1 MNINKEFLGKFK
13 DEEELIVYFSIN
25 DVNNDEKRDINL
37 GGKTFLFYKND
48 TNFIIP
54 EDNYIN
60 DNLLINNKNNYNLYH
75 LKLEGE
81 DKKNYTVEFSS
92 NADLDNEGLYIS
104 FLDYENIKNIKS
116 ENLLQN
122 SSNIQII
129 NSEIR
134 IGAIHHFEFTINKEL
149 NDIILCVGTKLKK
162 EKNGLSNV
170 NYIFKYMD
178 KDSQKFNY
186 KLNNEIKYIDSGANT
201 RIQFERIK
209 TISSDDIETPNAE
222 IYIRKIKNK
231 LNGEIFNTIS
241 IIESDYDLVSG
252 KISNSNEKI
261 VVDIPKIKENEIYSI
276 LINVLGTNEKF
287 VYDIIIKEEDTPSDK
302 PSDTPSDIN
311 SDTIDEDDD
320 DDNKILVIVSISF
333 AIIVLI
339 IIIIFVLC
347 YYKGKG
353 RNLQND
359 VMKTSFENTGFLDE
373 SNDKKE

>member
-1 MNINKEFLGKFK
+1 
-13 DEEELIVYFSIN
+13 
-25 DVNNDEKRDINL
+25 
-37 GGKTFLFYKND
+37 
-48 TNFIIP
+48 
-54 EDNYIN
+54 
-60 DNLLINNKNNYNLYH
+60 
-75 LKLEGE
+75 
-81 DKKNYTVEFSS
+81 
-92 NADLDNEGLYIS
+92 
-104 FLDYENIKNIKS
+104 
-116 ENLLQN
+116 
-122 SSNIQII
+122 
-129 NSEIR
+129 
-134 IGAIHHFEFTINKEL
+134 
-149 NDIILCVGTKLKK
+149 
-162 EKNGLSNV
+162 
-170 NYIFKYMD
+170 MD
-178 KDSQKFNY
+178 KDSQKYNY

-201 RIQFERIK
+201 RIQFEKIK
-209 TISSDDIETPNAE
+209 TISSDNIESPNAE

-241 IIESDYDLVSG
+241 IIESDYDLING

-287 VYDIIIKEEDTPSDK
+287 VYDTIMKEEDTPSDK

-311 SDTIDEDDD
+311 SDKIDEDDD

-333 AIIVLI
+333 SIIVFI